1 MCSPPCVVIAPNWNW
16 EFISSVLSMG
26 KLGLFRYISVL
37 GLPPTTLFLPL
48 KGGAINTGESSL
60 YLTFSS

>member
-1 MCSPPCVVIAPNWNW
+1 
-16 EFISSVLSMG
+16 MG